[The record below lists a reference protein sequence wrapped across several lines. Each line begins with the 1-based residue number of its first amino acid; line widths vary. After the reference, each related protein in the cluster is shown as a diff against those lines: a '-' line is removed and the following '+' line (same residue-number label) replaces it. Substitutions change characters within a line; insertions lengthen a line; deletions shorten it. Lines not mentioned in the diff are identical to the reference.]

1 MADAES
7 QIPCATRNVSSTGTD
22 TFTSKRLPVVRVLLD
37 FAILT
42 FTWLGLETIS
52 RYIGPYERGIFC
64 DDESIRLPYRTG
76 TVSGT
81 ALFAFCFVVPAIAI
95 VATEAYRLFK
105 SSTSDEHFLEYERGR
120 PFHYRLGIRFLFFQ
134 GYFFMAFV
142 VTMIFTIITK
152 FPVGRLRPHFLDVC
166 KPNINLTNCAEYG
179 NQYITSFECTTHN
192 QHLVM
197 EARLSF
203 FSGHSSLSLC
213 ATTFTVLYLQSRL
226 HGHLGSKVILILLQ
240 AFVLSSGMFI
250 AYSRV
255 FDHMHHSS
263 DVLIGMI
270 VGILTAVTV
279 ALGIA
284 KFEMPSPRRCKNAY
298 GHATD
303 PSKYRPAT
311 VSNGSATDIP

>member
-1 MADAES
+1 MADAEN

-64 DDESIRLPYRTG
+64 DDESIRLPYRTA

-120 PFHYRLGIRFLFFQ
+120 PVHYRLGIRFLFFQ
-134 GYFFMAFV
+134 
-142 VTMIFTIITK
+142 
-152 FPVGRLRPHFLDVC
+152 VGRLRPHFLDVC
-166 KPNINLTNCAEYG
+166 KPNLNLTNCAEYG
-179 NQYITSFECTTHN
+179 NQYITYFECTNHN

-240 AFVLSSGMFI
+240 AFVLSSGMLI

-303 PSKYRPAT
+303 PSKYRPAA
-311 VSNGSATDIP
+311 VSNGSAADIP